1 MNKHDELT
9 ARLDKLLEHFYS
21 PYSPELISIHN
32 KDEWSVTGRGI
43 TDARN
48 LLQLYG
54 DALVRLGDDGF
65 IAKARR
71 NWIYSDKGP
80 TGVEFYDEVY
90 AMREYAQTTVEG
102 E

>member
-48 LLQLYG
+48 LLQQYG
-54 DALVRLGDDGF
+54 DALVRIGD
-65 IAKARR
+65 IR
-71 NWIYSDKGP
+71 SDFAPVGDMPDYYEWHVVLQAEINAIHK
-80 TGVEFYDEVY
+80 F
-90 AMREYAQTTVEG
+90 AQTTVEG